1 MTHFVN
7 KDEKVLQSL
16 KCTLKKKKLD
26 TLKEKFK

>member
-16 KCTLKKKKLD
+16 KRTLKKKLD